1 LQLLYFRGEK
11 TMALTN
17 WKAFPFFQV
26 SQVPV
31 PADEDGTYVFDVR
44 IDFPMDIAPK
54 SLTV

>member
-1 LQLLYFRGEK
+1 MQLLYFRGEK